1 MKYFLGR
8 LPAPRHRV
16 LRRGDAQRLH
26 GLELRPAVQ
35 VSRAPLVTFGPL
47 NHSFIKYP
55 LGWDKA
61 PKHFL
66 VPTVINSP
74 HSQEFMVSRILS
86 VVLILL
92 EPLMDVNSSMKGS
105 NKMSTTEKILETM
118 NS

>member
-47 NHSFIKYP
+47 HHSFIKYP

-74 HSQEFMVSRILS
+74 PSQEFMVS

-92 EPLMDVNSSMKGS
+92 DPLMDEFTFMEEVF
-105 NKMSTTEKILETM
+105 
-118 NS
+118 